1 MAKVVCHRET
11 DTGITVQSRYYISGL
26 EGSAQRLLEVSRAHL
41 SIENSLHWTIDV
53 TFREYWSRVRKD
65 RSPQNLATLR
75 QISHTLLK
83 RETGLKGDI
92 KGKRLQADWR
102 EDYLLKVLLSQD
114 AIALEPGAFRWC
126 AHPVSCTIAASL
138 HWLAR

>member
-65 RSPQNLATLR
+65 RSPQNLAILR

-83 RETGLKGDI
+83 RETGLNVGI
-92 KGKRLQADWR
+92 LGRRLQADWR
-102 EDYLLKVLLSQD
+102 EDYLLMVLLSQD
-114 AIALEPGAFRWC
+114 AIALRAWC
-126 AHPVSCTIAASL
+126 FSL
-138 HWLAR
+138 VCAPCFVYHCGIFALAG